1 MHRLS
6 GGELNPLLI
15 LKLKGGCL
23 LDTLS
28 NMNNAL
34 IYIEEHLTDEIGYSK
49 VSKIAYCS
57 EYHCKRMFS
66 LKKTVVGCN

>member
-1 MHRLS
+1 M
-6 GGELNPLLI
+6 
-15 LKLKGGCL
+15 
-23 LDTLS
+23 DTLS